1 MDIETNSFVNDLNK
15 PTKFEGL
22 HFKRWRQK
30 MLFFLIT
37 KKFASN
43 YTYEMSS
50 LPDQPT
56 IEQSKLFQTRTDN
69 DFLCKNYILNGL
81 LWGDLYDNYSSCKTA
96 KELWDELHKKYDTEK
111 AGAKKLASSRYL

>member
-1 MDIETNSFVNDLNK
+1 MKCHHSLINPLLNNPSYFK
-15 PTKFEGL
+15 P
-22 HFKRWRQK
+22 
-30 MLFFLIT
+30 
-37 KKFASN
+37 
-43 YTYEMSS
+43 
-50 LPDQPT
+50 
-56 IEQSKLFQTRTDN
+56 DN